1 MKNSPITIFGEVL
14 FDHFPDG
21 ISVLGGAP
29 FNVAWH
35 LQAFGQ
41 QPQFISRVGDDATG
55 KLIRSAMQSWGISL
69 DYLQLDSDYPTGQVQ
84 VTLIQGEPAYA
95 ILPDQ
100 AYDHIQMHD
109 LEDNADLGILYHGT
123 LAARSAISRQT
134 LASLKA
140 LRPGKIF
147 IDVNL
152 RQPWW
157 HKSDVLSLI
166 KDADWVKLNNHEL
179 QALQETGTD
188 LRSTMENFLALYNLE
203 GLIVTLGEAGAY
215 GLNNKG
221 DFISAS
227 PTTTIDVIDTVGA
240 GDAFSAVVL
249 LGLNL
254 GWPLSDTMTKAQQ
267 FASAIV
273 KQRGATIVDRGFYEP
288 FTQAWQLN

>member
-1 MKNSPITIFGEVL
+1 
-14 FDHFPDG
+14 
-21 ISVLGGAP
+21 
-29 FNVAWH
+29 
-35 LQAFGQ
+35 
-41 QPQFISRVGDDATG
+41 
-55 KLIRSAMQSWGISL
+55 MQSWGMSL
-69 DYLQLDSDYPTGQVQ
+69 ENLQQDSDYPTGQVQ

-109 LEDNADLGILYHGT
+109 LEDIADLGIFYHGT

-179 QALQETGTD
+179 QALQVKGTD
-188 LRSTMENFLALYNLE
+188 LRSTMENFLALYKLE

-227 PTTTIDVIDTVGA
+227 PTASIEVIDTVGA

-254 GWPLSDTMTKAQQ
+254 GWPLPETMTKAQQ

-273 KQRGATIVDRGFYEP
+273 NQRGATIRDREFYEP
-288 FTQAWQLN
+288 FTQAWR